1 MNDLYMLG
9 NNNKEMEI
17 KGDKQLIDLTFSVE
31 FLTSKFD
38 ELKNEIKEK
47 EEFINSLQIELSSVK
62 AEVKIQEKK
71 EMIRS
76 NTC

>member
-31 FLTSKFD
+31 FLTEKVNFQKVAQEVALMELIFLRKALRQLIVGKFY
-38 ELKNEIKEK
+38 
-47 EEFINSLQIELSSVK
+47 
-62 AEVKIQEKK
+62 
-71 EMIRS
+71 
-76 NTC
+76 

>member
-31 FLTSKFD
+31 FLTEKVNFQKVAQEVALMELIFLRKALSQLIVGKFY
-38 ELKNEIKEK
+38 
-47 EEFINSLQIELSSVK
+47 
-62 AEVKIQEKK
+62 
-71 EMIRS
+71 
-76 NTC
+76 

>member
-1 MNDLYMLG
+1 MLG